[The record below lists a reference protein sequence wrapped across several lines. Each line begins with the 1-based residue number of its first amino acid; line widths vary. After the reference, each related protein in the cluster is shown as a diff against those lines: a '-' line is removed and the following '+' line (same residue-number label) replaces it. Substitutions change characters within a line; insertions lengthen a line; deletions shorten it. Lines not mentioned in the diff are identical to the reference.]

1 MATMSTVTMRTATY
15 DVARTAR
22 AAAPATAPARV
33 RPRLFSRLFASFMAA
48 RQKQAMQELYRH
60 GLRLPRELEDA
71 GMKIGARNEDSLPF
85 VR

>member
-1 MATMSTVTMRTATY
+1 MSTMSTVTMPTATY

-22 AAAPATAPARV
+22 SGAPASASV
-33 RPRLFSRLFASFMAA
+33 RPRAGLLSRLLARFIAA

-71 GMKIGARNEDSLPF
+71 GLKIGARNEDSLPF